1 MNDIIRRKF
10 RAQEGQTLVE
20 FALVV
25 PLLLLIV
32 FGIIQFGVAF
42 NDYLSLT
49 DGVRA
54 GARKAAVS
62 RHENDPVGVTK
73 GAIRK
78 AASDLDVSE
87 DTLRIEVESS
97 WRHGE
102 DVVVKATYPFEIS
115 LLGKVVHSG
124 RLESKTTE
132 RVE

>member
-1 MNDIIRRKF
+1 MNDMLRRKF

-62 RHENDPVGVTK
+62 RHEYDPVAATK
-73 GAIRK
+73 GAVRK

-87 DTLRIEVESS
+87 DTLRIEVQSS

-115 LLGKVVHSG
+115 LLGNVVHSG

>member
-1 MNDIIRRKF
+1 MIRRKF
-10 RAQEGQTLVE
+10 KAQEGQTLVE

-62 RHENDPVGVTK
+62 RHENDPIEATK
-73 GAIRK
+73 AAVRRS
-78 AASDLDVSE
+78 ASDLDPSE
-87 DTLRIEVESS
+87 DKLRIQVSSS

-102 DVVVKATYPFEIS
+102 DVVVTASYPFEIS